1 MVSTMLVISKP
12 IIVEGKY
19 DKIKLSS
26 IVKADIFTTDGF
38 GIFSASEKAALLRRL
53 ALKNGLIVLTD
64 SDGAGLVIR
73 NYLSNLI
80 PKDQIIHLY
89 IPKIKGQER
98 RKSSPSKEGYLGVEG
113 IDRKVLEKMLAPY
126 ADGKEAP
133 RRMSLQ
139 KSDLYTFGLSGGRNS
154 ARLRAALAN
163 ELSLPDNL
171 SSNSL
176 LAAINLLI
184 TEEEFAAAL
193 TAANKHL
200 QTEAL

>member
-113 IDRKVLEKMLAPY
+113 IDRQVLEKIFAPY

>member
-38 GIFSASEKAALLRRL
+38 GIFSASEKATLLRRL

-113 IDRKVLEKMLAPY
+113 IDRKVLEKMFAPY

-133 RRMSLQ
+133 KRMSLQ

-184 TEEEFAAAL
+184 PEEEFAAAL

>member
-1 MVSTMLVISKP
+1 MLVISKP

-113 IDRKVLEKMLAPY
+113 IDRQVLEKIFAPY

>member
-1 MVSTMLVISKP
+1 MLVISKP

-38 GIFSASEKAALLRRL
+38 GIFSASEKATLLRRL

-113 IDRKVLEKMLAPY
+113 IDRKVLEKMFAPY

-133 RRMSLQ
+133 KRMSLQ

-184 TEEEFAAAL
+184 PEEEFAAAL